1 MRNAIADAV
10 LFAVFAIC
18 AALWVGAVSTSQGQS
33 IDRAHAVLKSR

>member
-1 MRNAIADAV
+1 MRDIIADAV
-10 LFAVFAIC
+10 LCAVLAVC